1 MDRLNIPEQLKGPWD
16 SMLVLTYGAQLEFYE
31 NALVRQL
38 QDRCRNRVILCDDE
52 HFQSVC
58 RQVAESPGFLRTVN
72 QRYLFAGI
80 RCPRGVAHA
89 KAVLLMNR
97 EEGRLLVGSGNLGTR
112 GYTLNEELF
121 CRWSYR
127 PENPQ
132 HLAEFIAVRQIVD
145 GLAARE
151 WFHPEAAQR
160 VEHMWE
166 QAPWI
171 RAGVDVGTSRVRSNL
186 DAPFLG
192 QLQSALAGEEVQE
205 IHVLSAFYDE
215 SAAALSRLLQSL
227 NPGKCVIYLQP
238 GVGGTSVDPE
248 ALDRALADWGG
259 DAEVR
264 VYSTQGLKGKAYCHA
279 KMVIAKTATRSICL
293 QGSPNMSQMAMV
305 LPASRGNFEMA
316 NLLEAG
322 RDDFDHVWSEL
333 RGVKTAKDVRKI
345 GTTYLGSS
353 EVEGPE
359 KQVWHVRGGSFDGHE
374 LVVYSTGVPPFT
386 SLLGITAEGLLYP
399 VEELRLD
406 GSTLRMRPPASVKGV
421 LEAVRTIR
429 LVWTDAD
436 GAECESNPVIVC
448 NMPRLNQVLNANVVS
463 RSAQTFGTLDL
474 HDDEIESLITEM
486 SAGLLQDRADAFRL
500 GGAVKPERALE
511 VVEGSTE
518 VDRIDWD
525 VVRSSMRY
533 KQYISG
539 GGGSPHGGGTLL
551 VALLG
556 SINAQFRG
564 LTTPTGA
571 LGLDVGG
578 FATIVDEVG
587 EDEGIGG
594 NELAAETQVALL
606 ERRQEEASRQLW
618 LALSRFIKRFSEGTF
633 DPVFVAHMGPTVV
646 LKNYRVI
653 LHLLTLLLDRSAI
666 RPEFDE
672 LFLATTIAD
681 LVLKLTSDYL
691 PELEPQLADE
701 LRALMRDETLVP
713 GTLLAL
719 SLATASATRLADDSL
734 VRKTCRAAQ
743 SALSS
748 EYFELTSACGA
759 QIEVAGGSM
768 LRSRS
773 LTLGAVTELVASA
786 ANWLPNNELRRAIG
800 DAMGVSSSA
809 LLFDDAGVSA
819 TPSESVRRMIVGM
832 PVRRLSADQ
841 VISGLSIWMRARPA
855 GAYRVTVG
863 DAGFDSMRSTTCW
876 TYNVAERQLSDN
888 RGPKID
894 VVPPVPRS
902 DWDERLS
909 LLKDDGS

>member
-16 SMLVLTYGAQLEFYE
+16 SMLVLTYGARLEFYE

-52 HFQSVC
+52 HYQSVC
-58 RQVAESPGFLRTVN
+58 EQVAESPGFLRTVN

-127 PENPQ
+127 PEAPH

-145 GLAARE
+145 GLIARE

-171 RAGVDVGTSRVRSNL
+171 RASVDAGAARVRSNL

-215 SAAALSRLLQSL
+215 SVAALSRLLQSL
-227 NPGKCVIYLQP
+227 NPGKCVIYVQP

-248 ALDRALADWGG
+248 ALNRALVDWGG

-279 KMVIAKTATRSICL
+279 KMVIAKTATRSVCL

-322 RDDFDHVWSEL
+322 RDDFDYVWSEL
-333 RGVKTAKDVRKI
+333 RAVKTAKDVRKI
-345 GTTYLGSS
+345 GTTYLGSA
-353 EVEGPE
+353 EVEGSAE
-359 KQVWHVRGGSFDGHE
+359 RAWRARGGSFDGRE
-374 LVVYSTGVPPFT
+374 LVVYSTGVPSFT
-386 SLLGITAEGLLYP
+386 NLLGITSEGLLHP
-399 VEELRLD
+399 LEEMRID
-406 GSTLRMRPPASVKGV
+406 GSTLRIRPPASMKGV
-421 LEAVRTIR
+421 FEAVRTIR

-436 GAECESNPVIVC
+436 GTECESNPVVIC

-486 SAGLLQDRADAFRL
+486 SAGLLQDRADAFRV
-500 GGAVKPERALE
+500 GGVVKPERAPE
-511 VVEGSTE
+511 VAEGSTE

-539 GGGSPHGGGTLL
+539 GGGSARGGGTLL

-571 LGLDVGG
+571 LGLDVGE
-578 FATIVDEVG
+578 FATMVEEVG
-587 EDEGIGG
+587 EDEGIGE
-594 NELAAETQVALL
+594 NELAAETQGAIL
-606 ERRQEEASRQLW
+606 ERRHEEASRQLW

-633 DPVFVAHMGPTVV
+633 DPVFVANMGPTVV
-646 LKNYRVI
+646 LKNCRVI
-653 LHLLTLLLDRSAI
+653 LHLLTLLLDRSAV

-672 LFLATTIAD
+672 RFLATTVAD
-681 LVLKLTSDYL
+681 LVTKLTADYL
-691 PELEPQLADE
+691 PDLEPQLTGE
-701 LRALMRDETLVP
+701 LGALMRDETLVP
-713 GTLLAL
+713 GTLLAI
-719 SLATASATRLADDSL
+719 SLVAASAVRLADDSL
-734 VRKTCRAAQ
+734 TRRTCRAAQ

-748 EYFELTSACGA
+748 EYFELTPACGE

-768 LRSRS
+768 LKSRS
-773 LTLGAVTELVASA
+773 LTLGAVTAMVASA
-786 ANWLPNNELRRAIG
+786 ANWLPNNELRQAVG

-809 LLFDDAGVSA
+809 LLFDDAGASA
-819 TPSESVRRMIVGM
+819 TPAESVRRMIVGM
-832 PVRRLSADQ
+832 PVRRLTPEQ
-841 VISGLSIWMRARPA
+841 VVSGLSIWMRARPA
-855 GAYRVTVG
+855 AVYRLTVG
-863 DAGFDSMRSTTCW
+863 DAGFDSMRSTTYW
-876 TYNVAERQLSDN
+876 TYDVAERQLSDN
-888 RGPKID
+888 RGSKID
-894 VVPPVPRS
+894 VVPLVSPTS
-902 DWDERLS
+902 WDERLS
-909 LLKDDGS
+909 LLGVDGS

>member
-52 HFQSVC
+52 HYQSVC
-58 RQVAESPGFLRTVN
+58 AQVAESPGFLRTVN

-127 PENPQ
+127 PENAH

-145 GLAARE
+145 GLIARQ

-160 VEHMWE
+160 IEHMWE
-166 QAPWI
+166 QAAWI
-171 RAGVDVGTSRVRSNL
+171 RASVNAGTSRVRSNL
-186 DAPFLG
+186 DAPFLD
-192 QLQSALAGEEVQE
+192 QLQSVLAGEDVQE
-205 IHVLSAFYDE
+205 VHVLSAFYDE
-215 SAAALSRLLQSL
+215 STVALSRLLQAL
-227 NPGKCVIYLQP
+227 NPGKCVIYVQP
-238 GVGGTSVDPE
+238 GDGGTSVDPD
-248 ALDRALADWGG
+248 ALDRTLAGWGG

-279 KMVIAKTATRSICL
+279 KMVIAKTATRSVCL

-305 LPASRGNFEMA
+305 LPASKGNFEMA

-322 RDDFDHVWSEL
+322 RDDFDYVWSEL
-333 RGVKTAKDVRKI
+333 RTVKTAKDVRKI
-345 GTTYLGSS
+345 GTTYLGRA
-353 EVEGPE
+353 EVEGPGE
-359 KQVWHVRGGSFDGHE
+359 LAWHARGGSFDGRE
-374 LVVYSTGVPPFT
+374 LTVYSTGVPPFT
-386 SLLGITAEGLLYP
+386 SLLGIASEGLLHP
-399 VEELRLD
+399 MEELRLD
-406 GSTLRMRPPASVKGV
+406 GSTLRMRPPAAMKGV
-421 LEAVRTIR
+421 FEAVRSIR
-429 LVWTDAD
+429 LVWTDVN
-436 GAECESNPVIVC
+436 GTVCESNPVVIC
-448 NMPRLNQVLNANVVS
+448 NMPRLNQVLNASVVS

-486 SAGLLQDRADAFRL
+486 SAGLLQDRADAFRVA
-500 GGAVKPERALE
+500 GAVKPERAPE
-511 VVEGSTE
+511 VTEGSSE

-539 GGGSPHGGGTLL
+539 GGGSADGRGTLL
-551 VALLG
+551 AALLG
-556 SINAQFRG
+556 SINSQFRG
-564 LTTPTGA
+564 LTTPAGA

-578 FATIVDEVG
+578 YATIVEEVG
-587 EDEGIGG
+587 EDEGIGE
-594 NELAAETQVALL
+594 NELAAETQGALL
-606 ERRQEEASRQLW
+606 ERRHEEASRQLW

-633 DPVFVAHMGPTVV
+633 DPVFVANMGPTVV

-653 LHLLTLLLDRSAI
+653 LHLLTLLLDRSAV

-672 LFLATTIAD
+672 RFLATTVVD

-691 PELEPQLADE
+691 PGLESQLSGELG
-701 LRALMRDETLVP
+701 ALMRDETLVP
-713 GTLLAL
+713 GTLLAV
-719 SLATASATRLADDSL
+719 SLAAASAVRLADDSL
-734 VRKTCRAAQ
+734 TRQTCRAAQ

-748 EYFELTSACGA
+748 EYFELTPACGE
-759 QIEVAGGSM
+759 QLEVAGSSM

-773 LTLGAVTELVASA
+773 LTLGAVTALIASA

-809 LLFDDAGVSA
+809 LLFDDAGASA
-819 TPSESVRRMIVGM
+819 IPSESARRMIVGM
-832 PVRRLSADQ
+832 PVRRLSAEQ
-841 VISGLSIWMRARPA
+841 VVSGLSIWMRARPA
-855 GAYRVTVG
+855 GVYRLSVG
-863 DAGFDSMRSTTCW
+863 DAGFDSMRSTTYW
-876 TYNVAERQLSDN
+876 TYDVAEGRLSDN
-888 RGPKID
+888 RGSTIEA
-894 VVPPVPRS
+894 VPPVPRS
-902 DWDERLS
+902 KWDERLS
-909 LLKDDGS
+909 MLGG